1 MGLFIERIIFC
12 NFHKTYIIKTDLLF
26 NARDHD
32 NDSWENIVKEYS
44 IGILKMKFEYKKN
57 EWESIRKSMKVY
69 DQNTLR

>member
-1 MGLFIERIIFC
+1 
-12 NFHKTYIIKTDLLF
+12 LF